1 MTWSFF
7 WRVLSW
13 YILQYCFYDYEFH
26 GRMYNKSINCLFEIF
41 PSIKVLWTQCWSGFG
56 HVCTV
61 AFTYRTLYARNS
73 LIHLS
78 LHGRSDVTVIVE
90 TLLNIHYIPDCLSG
104 LLLLLDNNFSK
115 TAIYE
120 TALPSR
126 ANPSILKA
134 KQHDSHGNLMITKG
148 IILECTS
155 WAEMLFAWSYLSKLF
170 RSFNKSDPFTQMS
183 LSVGIDREWS
193 EPKNRGI
200 TYKTFGLKG

>member
-41 PSIKVLWTQCWSGFG
+41 PSIKVLWTQCWNGFG

-78 LHGRSDVTVIVE
+78 LHGRSDVTVIICWSIVGYSLYPRLPFAIVASIGHFPE
-90 TLLNIHYIPDCLSG
+90 
-104 LLLLLDNNFSK
+104 

-120 TALPSR
+120 TALPSC
-126 ANPSILKA
+126 ANPSILTA
-134 KQHDSHGNLMITKG
+134 KEYDSHRKLMITKG
-148 IILECTS
+148 IILECTL
-155 WAEMLFAWSYLSKLF
+155 WAKVLFAWSYLSKLF

>member
-1 MTWSFF
+1 M
-7 WRVLSW
+7 
-13 YILQYCFYDYEFH
+13 
-26 GRMYNKSINCLFEIF
+26 
-41 PSIKVLWTQCWSGFG
+41 
-56 HVCTV
+56 CTV

-126 ANPSILKA
+126 ANPSILTA
-134 KQHDSHGNLMITKG
+134 KQYDSHRKLMITKG

-155 WAEMLFAWSYLSKLF
+155 WAEMLFA
-170 RSFNKSDPFTQMS
+170 
-183 LSVGIDREWS
+183 
-193 EPKNRGI
+193 
-200 TYKTFGLKG
+200 